1 MPTMPITP
9 ISASYRPAPDLL
21 KDRVILVTGAGTGLG
36 RAAALAFARHGATV
50 VLLGRT
56 LKKLETV
63 YDEIEREGWPSALLM
78 PVDLGRTGL
87 SDFEQIAK
95 AIEAQ
100 FGRLDG
106 LLHSA
111 AMLGNLTPLALYDM
125 QTWAQVMQVNLHA
138 PYLLTRACLDVLE
151 KSGNAS
157 VVFTTSDV
165 ARAGRAY
172 WGAYAHAGAALENL
186 VQVWSDELSGAS
198 SIRMNTFDPGAVRT
212 ALRNRAYPAEDPA
225 VLPEPESLMPA
236 YLYLMGPDS
245 REVSG
250 RALSSRPSA

>member
-1 MPTMPITP
+1 MPTVSI
-9 ISASYRPAPDLL
+9 PAPYLPAPELL

-63 YDEIEREGWPSALLM
+63 YDEIERAGLPPALLM
-78 PVDLGRTGL
+78 PVDLSKAGL
-87 SDFEQIAK
+87 SDFEQIAR
-95 AIEAQ
+95 AIDEQ

-106 LLHSA
+106 LLHNA
-111 AMLGNLTPLALYDM
+111 ATLGNLTPLALYDM

-138 PYLLTRACLDVLE
+138 PYLLTRACLGVLE

-157 VVFTTSDV
+157 VLFTSSDV
-165 ARAGRAY
+165 ARTGRAY

-186 VQVWSDELSGAS
+186 VQVWSDELAGTS

-225 VLPEPESLMPA
+225 NLPAPEALMPA

>member
-1 MPTMPITP
+1 MPAMPTVSIP
-9 ISASYRPAPDLL
+9 ASYRPAPDLL
-21 KDRVILVTGAGTGLG
+21 KDRVILVTGAGSGLG
-36 RAAALAFARHGATV
+36 RAAALAYARHGATV
-50 VLLGRT
+50 VLFGRT

-63 YDEIEREGWPSALLM
+63 YDEIEREGLPPALLM
-78 PVDLGRTGL
+78 PADLSKTGL
-87 SDFEQIAK
+87 ADFERIAK
-95 AIEAQ
+95 AIDDQ

-111 AMLGNLTPLALYDM
+111 AILGNLTPLALYDM
-125 QTWAQVMQVNLHA
+125 QTWAQVMQVNLNA
-138 PYLLTRACLDVLE
+138 PYLLTRACLNVLE
-151 KSGNAS
+151 KAGGAS

-186 VQVWSDELSGAS
+186 VQVWSDELAGAS

-225 VLPEPESLMPA
+225 NLPAPEALKPA

-245 REVSG
+245 RDIRGQV
-250 RALSSRPSA
+250 LTYHCL